1 MKKKLVASLAAAM
14 VLGVAG
20 TSFAASNPFVDVPA
34 KHWAYDSVMKL
45 AQAGIVDGYGDGTYR
60 GDKLISRYEM
70 AQMVAKAM
78 GRSDKANAEQKAA
91 IDKLAVEFASELEGL
106 NVRMTKIEKN
116 ASSIKVTGE
125 ARIRYENKKAGD
137 ITISHPE
144 YGSETLEDPFG
155 LSANSLKLRTR
166 VHLNGN
172 INDDWSYY
180 GRLQAEYNLRG
191 EDGDNGVVLDNAWI
205 KGPILG
211 ATATIGRFDYYE
223 NDGLMLDSTLNGVN
237 FAFGNVVKANVF
249 YGKDNNKDVF
259 GLPLTDRLEVIGA
272 ALSYGVT
279 KDTNLTGGYYK
290 FEDQDGDNAKVW
302 EAGFNSKLNDDWTV
316 KASYGQSDA
325 NVDDTAYFAQFN
337 YKGAD
342 KAKVGSYGA
351 FANYR
356 HLEAYASP
364 KATFDCAYTSY
375 GQQFYGLGIGAK
387 GYEIGFNYT
396 PVKNAVLQVKYVD
409 LKPINN
415 SFTYGSTTITGDRT
429 KFVQAQA
436 EFFF

>member
-78 GRSDKANAEQKAA
+78 TRSDKATAEQKAA
-91 IDKLAVEFASELEGL
+91 IDKLSIEFASELEGL
-106 NVRMTKIEKN
+106 NVRMTNIEKN

-137 ITISHPE
+137 VTISD
-144 YGSETLEDPFG
+144 SEESYTVKDPLG
-155 LSANSLKLRTR
+155 LSANSLKMRAR
-166 VHLNGN
+166 IHLNGN
-172 INDDWSYY
+172 LNDDWSYY
-180 GRLQAEYNLRG
+180 GRLQSEYNLRG
-191 EDGDNGVVLDNAWI
+191 EDGDNGITLDNACI

-211 ATATIGRFDYYE
+211 ATTTIGRFDYYE

-259 GLPLTDRLEVIGA
+259 GLPLTNRLEVTGT
-272 ALSYGVT
+272 ALSYGVS
-279 KDTNLTGGYYK
+279 KDTNITGGYYK
-290 FEDQDGDNAKVW
+290 FEDESSNSAKVW
-302 EAGFNSKLNDDWTV
+302 EAGFNSKLNDDWAV
-316 KASYGQSDA
+316 KSSYGQSDA
-325 NVDDTAYFAQFN
+325 NSDDTAYFAQIG

-356 HLEAYASP
+356 HLEANASP
-364 KATFDCAYTSY
+364 KATFDGAYTSY
-375 GQQFYGLGIGAK
+375 GQRYLGAK
-387 GYEIGFNYT
+387 GYEVGFNYT

-415 SFTYGSTTITGDRT
+415 SFTDGITSISIDRT
-429 KFVQAQA
+429 KFFQAQA
-436 EFFF
+436 ELFF